1 MQPNDPTGLSL
12 LYELVK
18 KNNVA
23 GGCVIFL
30 MRLTVVIVGYLA
42 LKEIFVST
50 VDENTATKW
59 SLIAILGAVS
69 IYLLI
74 SILRRTIHRINS

>member
-12 LYELVK
+12 LYEVVR
-18 KNNVA
+18 KNRVA

-30 MRLTVVIVGYLA
+30 MRLTVVICGYLA
-42 LKEIFVST
+42 LTEIFIST

-59 SLIAILGAVS
+59 SSIAILGAVS
-69 IYLLI
+69 LYLLI
-74 SILRRTIHRINS
+74 TILRRIIHRRKN